1 MPVLDQ
7 WRLTFLARKVE
18 FGLENHGIDFPP
30 SIIFVVLSIL
40 ILIFGIVVCYVM
52 ILTLVGFHFVG

>member
-1 MPVLDQ
+1 M
-7 WRLTFLARKVE
+7 E